1 MVAFAIWH
9 RSWKYSDGQGKCLGE
24 CGDLNDG
31 DWIEMS
37 LDGAVGVEAKWVHF
51 AYDYLI
57 SNGLTVTWVDFGR
70 VAVQNFLC
78 CSIKKEGEL
87 LRP

>member
-1 MVAFAIWH
+1 MM
-9 RSWKYSDGQGKCLGE
+9 
-24 CGDLNDG
+24 N
-31 DWIEMS
+31 
-37 LDGAVGVEAKWVHF
+37 LDGEVEVEAKWVHF

-78 CSIKKEGEL
+78 CSVTKKKDLVE
-87 LRP
+87 RPIIFKSINQ

>member
-1 MVAFAIWH
+1 MM
-9 RSWKYSDGQGKCLGE
+9 
-24 CGDLNDG
+24 N
-31 DWIEMS
+31 
-37 LDGAVGVEAKWVHF
+37 LDGEVGVEAKWVHF

-78 CSIKKEGEL
+78 CSIKKIG
-87 LRP
+87 